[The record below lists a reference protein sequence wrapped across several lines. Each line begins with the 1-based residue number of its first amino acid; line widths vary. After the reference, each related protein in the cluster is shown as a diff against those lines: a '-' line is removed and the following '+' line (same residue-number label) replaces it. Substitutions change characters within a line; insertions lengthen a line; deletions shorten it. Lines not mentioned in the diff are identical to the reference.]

1 METTHIENDIENKII
16 SDGLT
21 TLFLKAGE
29 YETWYYIDNIPAI
42 YNFRTDRNT
51 YNSVLY
57 CIVCLLAMY
66 EDTQSYVLQIT

>member
-29 YETWYYIDNIPAI
+29 YLTWYYIDNITAI

-51 YNSVLY
+51 YNSVY
-57 CIVCLLAMY
+57 
-66 EDTQSYVLQIT
+66 